1 MTEEITYYAIVDDL
15 STVEH
20 PAGVLRRIKRNG
32 GETDETFGTDLR
44 WARSALLYSAERG
57 DLENKFVPISED
69 EAERIVSGIRETF
82 GGDAD

>member
-20 PAGVLRRIKRNG
+20 PAGVLRRIKRDG

-69 EAERIVSGIRETF
+69 EAERIVSRIRENF
-82 GGDAD
+82 GGEA